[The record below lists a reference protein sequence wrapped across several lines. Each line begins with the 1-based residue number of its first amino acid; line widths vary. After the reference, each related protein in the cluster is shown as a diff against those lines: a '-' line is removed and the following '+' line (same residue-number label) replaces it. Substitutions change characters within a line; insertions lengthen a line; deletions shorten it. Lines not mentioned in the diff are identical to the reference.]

1 MIDAKLLQSFMSD
14 IERMKTMSNSSANGQ
29 ASGLGANS
37 ALSDPFAEIL
47 ARTLGTSEAG
57 QSQENLP
64 LSEIIAGFQLVE
76 SEIFNTWV
84 NPENNKSNSSN
95 SNAAKALTTADIDSL
110 FPDLANLNNVVG
122 PYTDSK

>member
-14 IERMKTMSNSSANGQ
+14 IERMKTMANSSVNGQ

-47 ARTLGTSEAG
+47 ARTLGTSESS

-84 NPENNKSNSSN
+84 NPGNNKSGSN

>member
-14 IERMKTMSNSSANGQ
+14 IERMKSMSSSSANGQ
-29 ASGLGANS
+29 ASSLEANS

-47 ARTLGTSEAG
+47 ARTLGTSEVG
-57 QSQENLP
+57 QSQENVP
-64 LSEIIAGFQLVE
+64 LSEIIAGFQSVE
-76 SEIFNTWV
+76 AEIFNTWV
-84 NPENNKSNSSN
+84 NPENNKSSSN

-122 PYTDSK
+122 SNNF

>member
-1 MIDAKLLQSFMSD
+1 VIDAKLLQSFMSD
-14 IERMKTMSNSSANGQ
+14 IERMKSLSNSSANGQ

-47 ARTLGTSEAG
+47 ARTLGGSEAG

-84 NPENNKSNSSN
+84 NPG
-95 SNAAKALTTADIDSL
+95 NAKNASKGTAATALTTADIDSL
-110 FPDLANLNNVVG
+110 FPDLANLNNTLG
-122 PYTDSK
+122 ANNF